1 MNLHSSTLGYS
12 KIQHIVDV
20 DIGGREN
27 IGNSLETDDSLTT
40 AISKFEMKMFFLVT
54 E

>member
-1 MNLHSSTLGYS
+1 MNLTVEFAHS
-12 KIQHIVDV
+12 KFQHVVDV
-20 DIGGREN
+20 DISGREK

-40 AISKFEMKMFFLVT
+40 AISKFEMKMQFLVT